1 MKICSF
7 CNTEN
12 KDAAIKCASCGGNS
26 FKQKCDNCG
35 TVFADG
41 VHCPHCGVKV
51 GEKAKTCPKCH
62 KQYYS
67 NACPDCGYT
76 PNSLPAATVRGYTP
90 TAKTQRK
97 TWLWVLGWIFIFPLP
112 LTLILIKKDNMSK
125 GMKYGI
131 IAAAWVIYAGLAFY
145 SSATNNGKPQQEN
158 NEANVAVTATE
169 APTEKETE
177 PPTEEPTEEPTEAET
192 EEPTEEPTEAATPIV
207 ITNYPN
213 TIDAG
218 STAMVTIQGAPDTE
232 YSIHVVYDSGESD
245 AEGLEPKTSDAN
257 GYVSWEW
264 KVGINTAKGE
274 HTIRVEGGGSS
285 ETVKFTVN

>member
-12 KDAAIKCASCGGNS
+12 KDAAVKCASCGGNS

-67 NACPDCGYT
+67 AACPDCGYK
-76 PNSLPAATVRGYTP
+76 PNSTPAAAPAGNYAPVAQT
-90 TAKTQRK
+90 KRK

-131 IAAAWVIYAGLAFY
+131 IAAAWVIYAGLVVYGANMNN
-145 SSATNNGKPQQEN
+145 SKPKQTNNNTSSVSE
-158 NEANVAVTATE
+158 TATE

-177 PPTEEPTEEPTEAET
+177 PPTEEPTEAET
-192 EEPTEEPTEAATPIV
+192 EEPTETATPIV
-207 ITNYPN
+207 ITSYPN

-218 STAMVTIQGAPDTE
+218 STASVSIQGAPNTE
-232 YSIHVVYDSGESD
+232 YSIHVVYDSGESN

-257 GYVSWEW
+257 GYASWEW
-264 KVGINTAKGE
+264 KVGVNTAKGE
-274 HTIRVEGGGSS
+274 HTITVDGGGSS
-285 ETVKFTVN
+285 ETVKFVVN